1 MTSTP
6 ARKARKTCAVLH
18 RLLWALFVVQAL
30 VSVVVEPPYPYA
42 AGWLPFLAAAALGTG
57 LAVTARRAAAR
68 VPSEPVEIDPPV
80 GGTWSA
86 LNSPAD
92 RVPSHGTHAYGQ
104 AYAIDIVAE
113 DPDRPRP
120 AFAALAPL
128 ARRPDAYPAFGAPLL
143 AVVDGTVVHA
153 EDRQRDHLG
162 RASLPAL
169 AYLLLVESAVRAMA
183 GPRRV
188 TGNHLVLDLGD
199 GTYAVYAHLR
209 RGSLRVAAG
218 DRVTAGQPLA
228 ACGNSGNST
237 EPHVHFHLMDGPDLD
252 TASGI
257 PFVWRGVGVPRNGET
272 FTAPAREDCPRQAAG
287 GPSGRRPGG

>member
-1 MTSTP
+1 MSS
-6 ARKARKTCAVLH
+6 RKIRKYCAVLH
-18 RLLWALFVVQAL
+18 RLLWALFVAQAL
-30 VSVVVEPPYPYA
+30 ASVVVDPPYPYA
-42 AGWLPFLAAAALGTG
+42 VGWLPFLAAAALGTG
-57 LAVTARRAAAR
+57 LSVTARRAAAG
-68 VPSEPVEIDPPV
+68 VPREPVEVGPPV
-80 GGTWSA
+80 TGVWSA

-92 RVPSHGTHAYGQ
+92 RVPSHGTRAYGQ

-113 DPDRPRP
+113 DPDRLRP

-143 AVVDGTVVHA
+143 AVADGTVVHA

-169 AYLLLVESAVRAMA
+169 AYLLLVESAARSLA

-188 TGNHLVLDLGD
+188 TGNHLVLDLGN
-199 GTYAVYAHLR
+199 GTYAAYAHLR
-209 RGSLRVAAG
+209 RGSLRVRPG

-237 EPHVHFHLMDGPDLD
+237 EPHVHFQLMDGPDLD
-252 TASGI
+252 TARGV
-257 PFVWRGVGVPRNGET
+257 PFTWRGVGVPRNGET
-272 FTAPAREDCPRQAAG
+272 FSVSEDVVYSA
-287 GPSGRRPGG
+287 

>member
-1 MTSTP
+1 MSS
-6 ARKARKTCAVLH
+6 RKIRKYCAVLH
-18 RLLWALFVVQAL
+18 RLLWALFVAQAL
-30 VSVVVEPPYPYA
+30 ASVVVDPPYPYA
-42 AGWLPFLAAAALGTG
+42 VGWLPFLAAAALGTG
-57 LAVTARRAAAR
+57 LSVTARRAAAG
-68 VPSEPVEIDPPV
+68 VPREPVEVGPPV
-80 GGTWSA
+80 TGVWAA

-92 RVPSHGTHAYGQ
+92 RVPSHGTRAYGQ

-143 AVVDGTVVHA
+143 AVADGTVVHA

-169 AYLLLVESAVRAMA
+169 AYLLLVESAARSLA

-188 TGNHLVLDLGD
+188 TGNHLVLDLGN
-199 GTYAVYAHLR
+199 GTYAAYAHLR
-209 RGSLRVAAG
+209 RGSLRVRPG

-237 EPHVHFHLMDGPDLD
+237 EPHVHFQLMDGPDLD
-252 TASGI
+252 TARGV
-257 PFVWRGVGVPRNGET
+257 PFTWRGVGVPRNGET
-272 FTAPAREDCPRQAAG
+272 FSVSEDVVYSA
-287 GPSGRRPGG
+287 